1 MSKNPENSRDREFT
15 VILEDLRSKFEVFG
29 EGLQDVREHVGRVE
43 KTVEEMKAVMVTKD
57 ELRFVVSQL
66 ATKEELQ
73 RIAAR
78 MATKDALQ
86 QVASQQIATRKS
98 LNRFFNTLSD
108 HEHRIHTLEKTSR

>member
-1 MSKNPENSRDREFT
+1 MSKNPEYSGDRKFT
-15 VILEDLRSKFEVFG
+15 VILEDLRSQFEVFG

-66 ATKEELQ
+66 ATKDELRQ
-73 RIAAR
+73 LSSQ
-78 MATKDALQ
+78 MATNQ
-86 QVASQQIATRKS
+86 TATKES
-98 LNRFFNTLSD
+98 LDRFFNIMSD